1 MICLLTNNKCNGNL
15 CIRLLWVDSDR
26 RAGGG
31 RNIAGDEDRQIDSYM
46 KGRDRCA
53 LVL

>member
-15 CIRLLWVDSDR
+15 CIRLFWVDSER
-26 RAGGG
+26 RAEGG
-31 RNIAGDEDRQIDSYM
+31 RNIAGDEAKIDSYM
-46 KGRDRCA
+46 KERDRCA